1 MRILLLI
8 LKHIHRIPE
17 LLDKERQ
24 LNEINKLITPKALVP
39 AECIKSWNNQQIK
52 E

>member
-1 MRILLLI
+1 MRTLLLI

-24 LNEINKLITPKALVP
+24 LNWINKLIVPKALMP
-39 AECIKSWNNQQIK
+39 AECIKSWDNPQRK